1 MRQSGKV
8 ALGGIMGALSLV
20 FMLLTVIPVGSYAL
34 PAVAGA
40 VLIPVVIEAGIG
52 TGWMVYGAVALLS
65 LIIAPDM
72 EAKVLFLSFFGYYPI
87 LKSVLERIHKRWI
100 EWLVKLAIFNSAMI
114 LSYVLLLF
122 VFHLSM
128 DEFIFGGVNLIFVF
142 LLIGN
147 VVFLIYDLALTSVI
161 SSYFRVL
168 HPKLSRIFHLSSH

>member
-34 PAVAGA
+34 PAIAGA

-52 TGWMVYGAVALLS
+52 TGWMVYGTVALLS

-87 LKSVLERIHKRWI
+87 LKSTLEQIHKRYV
-100 EWLVKLAIFNSAMI
+100 EWLVKLALFNVTMV
-114 LSYVLLLF
+114 LSYVLMLF

-128 DEFIFGGVNLIFVF
+128 DEFVINGVNFALVF
-142 LLIGN
+142 LLVGN
-147 VVFLIYDLALTSVI
+147 VVFVIYDLALTSVI
-161 SSYFRVL
+161 SSYIRVL
-168 HPKLSRIFHLSSH
+168 HPKLSRIFHMSRH